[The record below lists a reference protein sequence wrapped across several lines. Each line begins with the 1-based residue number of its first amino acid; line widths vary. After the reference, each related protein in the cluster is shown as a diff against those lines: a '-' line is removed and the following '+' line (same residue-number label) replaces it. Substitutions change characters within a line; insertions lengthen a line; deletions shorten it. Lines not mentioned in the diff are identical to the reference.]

1 MRRIVATAVSCALIT
16 SGACARGVYV
26 APFTI
31 DGHPSAVA
39 VVGERVWVSDD
50 VNHVVHVLDA
60 RTGEPARPPIG
71 VSRNPVAL
79 AAGGGYVWVAHASGY
94 VGSIDVR
101 TLAVRKRN
109 LHGSLTGIAYATAT
123 GAVWV
128 TDLERSRLI
137 EVDPSRLRLLRKIPI
152 ELGAVRVA
160 AGPDGSVWVTNAD
173 DTVTEVV
180 DGQVRAV
187 HDVGTAPIGVASDGR
202 TVWVANS
209 ETNTVSVFRGA
220 NTDEVDVGRAPVA
233 VAVIGRDAWSAD
245 QDAGTLTSLGHPD
258 RPPIELGTHPR
269 GAVGVE
275 WFGHREIWVVGS
287 NPDRVV
293 RVQL

>member
-1 MRRIVATAVSCALIT
+1 VRRIAVAAACCTVLTHA
-16 SGACARGVYV
+16 ACARGTYV
-26 APFTI
+26 APFAI
-31 DGHPSAVA
+31 DGHPSAVT
-39 VVGERVWVSDD
+39 VVGERVWVADD

-60 RTGEPARPPIG
+60 RTGKPARPPIG

-79 AAGGGYVWVAHASGY
+79 AAGGGSVWVAHASGY
-94 VGSIDVR
+94 VRSIDVR
-101 TLAVRKRN
+101 TLDVRKRN
-109 LHGSLTGIAYATAT
+109 LHGSLTGIAYAM
-123 GAVWV
+123 GSVWV
-128 TDLERSRLI
+128 TDLERSRLV
-137 EVDPSRLRLLRKIPI
+137 EVDTSTLRPRAKIPI

-160 AGPDGSVWVTNAD
+160 VGPGGSVWVTNAE

-180 DGQVRAV
+180 DGRVHAV
-187 HDVGTAPIGVASDGR
+187 HQVGTAPIGVASDGR

-209 ETNTVSVFRGA
+209 ESNTVSVFRGA
-220 NTDEVDVGRAPVA
+220 NTDRIDVGRAPVA
-233 VAVIGRDAWSAD
+233 VAVIGGNAWSVE
-245 QDAGTLTSLGHPD
+245 QDAGTLTSLGRPD
-258 RPPIELGTHPR
+258 RVIELGTHPR